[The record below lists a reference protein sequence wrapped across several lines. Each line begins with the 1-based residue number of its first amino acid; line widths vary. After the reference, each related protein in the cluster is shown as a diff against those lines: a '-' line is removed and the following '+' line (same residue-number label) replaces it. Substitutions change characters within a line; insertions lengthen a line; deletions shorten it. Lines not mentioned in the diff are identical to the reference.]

1 MGDEL
6 EGIEEDVPFNFA
18 GAAELERE
26 LRATAGT
33 LDSQIPRRN
42 TFARAARDEW
52 RGVYS
57 RQFVGRMRICTN
69 DGHRLADA
77 MKLAANQ
84 VKELAE
90 RAQREQERRE
100 EARAW
105 KERQDN
111 ESGFNKLKDAVFGE
125 DDKPDIPPPEPPA
138 RFVVE
143 ASATGRE

>member
-6 EGIEEDVPFNFA
+6 AGIEEDVPFNFG

-26 LRATAGT
+26 LRATSST
-33 LDSQIPRRN
+33 LESQLPRRN
-42 TFARAARDEW
+42 SYARQAHDEW

-69 DGHRLADA
+69 DANKLADA
-77 MKLAANQ
+77 MELAANQ

-90 RAQREQERRE
+90 RAQREQDRRE
-100 EARAW
+100 KAREW
-105 KERQDN
+105 KEREDN
-111 ESGFNKLKDAVFGE
+111 ESGLNKLGDAIFGE

>member
-6 EGIEEDVPFNFA
+6 AGIEEDVPFNFA

-26 LRATAGT
+26 LRSTAGT
-33 LDSQIPRRN
+33 IDSQLPRRN
-42 TFARAARDEW
+42 SYARTARDEW

-57 RQFVGRMRICTN
+57 QQFVGRMRICTN
-69 DGHRLADA
+69 DGHRLSAA
-77 MKLAANQ
+77 MKLAASQ

-90 RAQREQERRE
+90 RAQREQDRRE
-100 EARAW
+100 KARAW
-105 KERQDN
+105 KEKEDN
-111 ESGFNKLKDAVFGE
+111 ESGLNKLGDKLFGE

-143 ASATGRE
+143 ASASGRE